1 MSEEKTKAKGL
12 DLHSEPVQEIL
23 GHPPGWLVRC
33 GISVIVA
40 VTVGLFIGSR
50 CIKYPNILTASI
62 TVNANNLPAQVKS
75 RATGR
80 IDTIFVSEGDYVGV
94 NQPLSMIENTASYE
108 DVTYLKTMLGSVPS
122 DSVWQPTRELRLG
135 ELQDYYA
142 AYIQASDALR
152 IFRQNAY
159 HSKKITSLKQQI
171 RVYENLRDNLEHQV
185 KLTHE
190 QLLITKDQ
198 FVADSCIYS
207 EGYSSRKEYGISRSN
222 YIQQKMA
229 YKSMAGNLEDMKL
242 NIIQSQQNVIEL
254 EQDYYEQNDK
264 LVTSLG
270 VAYERLLSQIEQWE
284 QNYLLTSP
292 IEGRVALTMFW
303 QENQNVTAGE
313 TIMTIV
319 PVEDGNHHGKIQLSQ
334 QGAGKVKTG
343 QKVNIKFDDYPYME
357 FGFVQV
363 NLTSISL
370 VPYGDAANGNIYIMD
385 VEMPDS
391 LVTKYGIPIPYRPE
405 MSGTAEII
413 TEDLTVFDRLLN
425 PIKAV
430 VKR

>member
-12 DLHSEPVQEIL
+12 DLHSEPVQEIQ

-264 LVTSLG
+264 LIASLG
-270 VAYERLLSQIEQWE
+270 VAYDRLWSQIGQWE

-303 QENQNVTAGE
+303 QENQNVTVGE

-319 PVEDGNHHGKIQLSQ
+319 PDEDGSHHGKIRLSQ

-357 FGFVQV
+357 YGFVQV

-370 VPYGDAANGNIYIMD
+370 VPYGDVSNGNIYIME

-391 LVTKYGIPIPYRPE
+391 LITRYGILIPYRPE

-413 TEDLTVFDRLLN
+413 TEDLTVFDRLVN
-425 PIKAV
+425 PIKSV
-430 VKR
+430 LKR

>member
-1 MSEEKTKAKGL
+1 MSEEKTIAKGL

-23 GHPPGWLVRC
+23 GRPPGWLVRC

-40 VTVGLFIGSR
+40 VIIGLLIGS
-50 CIKYPNILTASI
+50 CYIKYPDVLTASI
-62 TVNANNLPAQVKS
+62 TINANNLPAQVKS

-80 IDTIFVSEGDYVGV
+80 IDTIFVGEGDFVTV

-108 DVTYLKTMLGSVPS
+108 DVASLKTMLGSVPS
-122 DSVWQPTRELRLG
+122 DSAWQPTKALRLG

-142 AYIQASDALR
+142 AFIQASDALR
-152 IFRQNAY
+152 IFRQNDY
-159 HSKKITSLKQQI
+159 HSKKIISLKQQI
-171 RVYENLRDNLEHQV
+171 KVYENLRDNLEHQV

-190 QLLITKDQ
+190 QLLISKDQ
-198 FVADSCIYS
+198 FNADSCIYS
-207 EGYSSRKEYGISRSN
+207 QGYSSRKEYGLSRSA
-222 YIQQKMA
+222 YLQQKMT
-229 YKSMAGNLEDMKL
+229 YKNMVGNLDDMKL

-334 QGAGKVKTG
+334 QGVGKVKTG